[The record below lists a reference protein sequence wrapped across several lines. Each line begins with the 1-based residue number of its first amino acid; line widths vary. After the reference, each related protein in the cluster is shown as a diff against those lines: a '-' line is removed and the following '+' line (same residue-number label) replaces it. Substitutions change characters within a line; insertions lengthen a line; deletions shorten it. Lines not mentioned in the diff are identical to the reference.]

1 MLPRCPPRGGR
12 GGPVSS
18 VRRTRWRAG
27 AARPWRCG
35 RLREGEVRR
44 FGRQRGQRLDVRG
57 VADEVLTCLLT
68 FGARKGR
75 SAGMSDPTDPTAV
88 SASRGLTTGKTQR
101 KRPSSWGKRAL
112 RVGAP
117 DRIRTC
123 GLRLRRPTLHLVEL
137 RALLRSEAGLR
148 GRQSTNLAN
157 PGGKAS
163 PTDERARAP
172 HAECALQAS
181 SRRTGA
187 SEVPANRAGGP
198 GPRRS
203 RHTVPTAASVPHLAS
218 SPAGFAPARRIPA
231 RPLSRGRRR
240 ERRSAGTLGGP
251 GERRRPTR
259 RSATRV
265 RPRATGPQYH
275 SAPAGC
281 ASGPPAPLEG
291 RTGRARGPSP
301 DAGLG
306 ELFGLRA
313 RVDPI
318 WTLSGDPE
326 TSAHIDNCSGI
337 QCFRGGA
344 EGQNRTADTMIFSH
358 VLYRL
363 SYLGTSKNTRCAFRP
378 TTAQSAGAE
387 CVAQR
392 RYQHIPQ
399 RNCGATGARVGPR
412 GRAVHR

>member
-1 MLPRCPPRGGR
+1 M
-12 GGPVSS
+12 
-18 VRRTRWRAG
+18 
-27 AARPWRCG
+27 
-35 RLREGEVRR
+35 
-44 FGRQRGQRLDVRG
+44 
-57 VADEVLTCLLT
+57 
-68 FGARKGR
+68 
-75 SAGMSDPTDPTAV
+75 
-88 SASRGLTTGKTQR
+88 
-101 KRPSSWGKRAL
+101 

-187 SEVPANRAGGP
+187 SEVSANRVGGP

-203 RHTVPTAASVPHLAS
+203 RHTVPTAASIPHLAS
-218 SPAGFAPARRIPA
+218 PRPGSPRRVASRPGHSHGVGDGNGGQQEHSVAQASGVDRHVDPPLAFRPEPLAPGTIRRRRVA
-231 RPLSRGRRR
+231 RPDRRR
-240 ERRSAGTLGGP
+240 RSRVGQVVH
-251 GERRRPTR
+251 EVRRRML
-259 RSATRV
+259 
-265 RPRATGPQYH
+265 
-275 SAPAGC
+275 
-281 ASGPPAPLEG
+281 ASVSCSGSG
-291 RTGRARGPSP
+291 R
-301 DAGLG
+301 
-306 ELFGLRA
+306 E
-313 RVDPI
+313 

-326 TSAHIDNCSGI
+326 TSAHIDKCSGI